1 MWAKAVRAEVDH
13 IPEDRAAFLFALDAI
28 GGVAC
33 LALSQALVARWA
45 RINRFFSSPCS
56 GSAHMLDQTSVP
68 TKIGHIG
75 IICAIGAVGL
85 GLAYLF
91 AAGAPMYML
100 AINAGALIL
109 GLAVLLLLTRL
120 PNVASY
126 ARGIATWFMSS
137 ALWLPAL
144 SGTAVDGASRWV
156 TLGSLAV
163 QPSLIL
169 VPVIV
174 LIFARERGPITT
186 VAMLITALAMALQPD
201 RAMAGVLMSGLMALV
216 IMHRDRFG
224 LVALAASVAAFA
236 VAMTSP
242 DRLPAVPHVDQV
254 LYTAFDVHL
263 LAGLAVAAG
272 AALLLAPALYG
283 LRVRT
288 LDRTTCVTFATV
300 WLAIIVAAALGNYPT
315 PVVGYGGSA
324 ILGYVFSLGIL
335 CSATLQTAATPTAQP
350 GTMSRPRNI
359 KFLFGQ
365 HYHA

>member
-1 MWAKAVRAEVDH
+1 MWARAVRAEIDH
-13 IPEDRAAFLFALDAI
+13 IPEDRAAFLFALDAL

-33 LALSQALVARWA
+33 RALAQALVAKWVRF
-45 RINRFFSSPCS
+45 NRFLSLPCS
-56 GSAHMLDQTSVP
+56 GSAHMFNQTSGP
-68 TKIGHIG
+68 MKMGHIG
-75 IICAIGAVGL
+75 VMCAIGAVGL

-100 AINAGALIL
+100 AMNAGALIL
-109 GLAVLLLLTRL
+109 GLTVLILLTRL
-120 PNVASY
+120 PSLPSY
-126 ARGIATWFMSS
+126 ARGIATGLMASV
-137 ALWLPAL
+137 LWLTAL
-144 SGTAVDGASRWV
+144 SGTAVGGASRWV
-156 TLGSLAV
+156 ALGSLVV

-174 LIFARERGPITT
+174 LTFARERGPITT
-186 VAMLITALAMALQPD
+186 VAVLITALAMALQPD
-201 RAMAGVLMSGLMALV
+201 RAMAGVLMSGLMAQA
-216 IMHRDRFG
+216 IMRRDRFG
-224 LVALAASVAAFA
+224 LVALAASVAAFG
-236 VAMTSP
+236 VAMISP

-263 LAGLAVAAG
+263 LVGFAVAAG

-288 LDRTTCVTFATV
+288 LDRTTCVTFAVV

-324 ILGYVFSLGIL
+324 ILGYVFSLGVL
-335 CSATLQTAATPTAQP
+335 CSATRQAAATPTAQP

-359 KFLFGQ
+359 TFLFGQ